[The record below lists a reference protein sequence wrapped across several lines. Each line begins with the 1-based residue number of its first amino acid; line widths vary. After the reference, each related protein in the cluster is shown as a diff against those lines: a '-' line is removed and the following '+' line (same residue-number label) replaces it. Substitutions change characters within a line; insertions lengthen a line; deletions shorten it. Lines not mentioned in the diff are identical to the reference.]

1 MSLAAG
7 SRLGPYEILSAIGAG
22 GMGEVYRA
30 RDTKLN
36 RDVALKV
43 LPESFA
49 TDPDRLARFQ
59 REAQVLASL
68 NHPNIAHI
76 HGLED
81 SGGVRALVMELVEGE
96 DLAQRLTRGPIPI
109 DEALPIAKQIAEAL
123 ESAHEQGIIHRD
135 LKPANIKVRA
145 DGTVKVLDF
154 GLAKAME
161 PVGVASA
168 SVSMSPTITT
178 PAMMT
183 GAGMI
188 LGTAAY
194 MSPEQAKGRP
204 ADKRS
209 DIWSSGCV
217 LFEMLTGAR
226 PFVGEDVADTLAH
239 ILTKEPEW
247 AKLPAS
253 TPPPISRLLRRCL
266 EKDRKRRLADAAD
279 ARLEIEDVLSGRV
292 EIALRER
299 PARRKAIAW
308 GVAGLALAAAAGLAP
323 WYLAKPPATVPVVAS
338 QFLVPAPE
346 HLEYSGVPAI
356 SPDGRTIAFIATE
369 SDGRSR
375 LWVRRLDLLAAQAL
389 AGTEGAAAPFWSPDS
404 RAVGFFVRGELK
416 KVDVE
421 GGAPQVVAAT
431 SSRIQ
436 NTSGS
441 WNRDGVILFSRG
453 TDGFRKV
460 SATGGDVSS
469 VSPGSY
475 PFFLPDGQHFLLWRR
490 VPQSGIYVGALDSPD
505 VKFLVP
511 TESAGTY
518 AEPGFLLF
526 SRGEALMAQPFDPV
540 SLTTTGSAVHV
551 LDFPQVRFGVNRQVV
566 SAAMNG
572 TLLYGWRFLADT
584 RLQWVDR
591 RGTPGPFATDPGQY
605 GNVVL
610 SPDGVRVA
618 FDRLADGGSSPDVW
632 LLDLTRHITSKF
644 TFGPA
649 NNVPVW
655 SPDSR
660 TVAFATS
667 RRKRPR
673 HRSAASEHEWSAANT
688 LEAERTADH
697 VSL

>member
-7 SRLGPYEILSAIGAG
+7 SRLGPYEILSALGAG

-96 DLAQRLTRGPIPI
+96 DLAQRLTRGAIPI

-123 ESAHEQGIIHRD
+123 EAAHEQGIIHRD

-209 DIWSSGCV
+209 DIWASGCV

-323 WYLAKPPATVPVVAS
+323 WYRRNRQRRFQWSLVNFSFPPRS
-338 QFLVPAPE
+338 
-346 HLEYSGVPAI
+346 I
-356 SPDGRTIAFIATE
+356 SSTAAFR
-369 SDGRSR
+369 RSR
-375 LWVRRLDLLAAQAL
+375 
-389 AGTEGAAAPFWSPDS
+389 
-404 RAVGFFVRGELK
+404 
-416 KVDVE
+416 
-421 GGAPQVVAAT
+421 
-431 SSRIQ
+431 
-436 NTSGS
+436 
-441 WNRDGVILFSRG
+441 
-453 TDGFRKV
+453 
-460 SATGGDVSS
+460 
-469 VSPGSY
+469 
-475 PFFLPDGQHFLLWRR
+475 
-490 VPQSGIYVGALDSPD
+490 
-505 VKFLVP
+505 
-511 TESAGTY
+511 
-518 AEPGFLLF
+518 
-526 SRGEALMAQPFDPV
+526 
-540 SLTTTGSAVHV
+540 
-551 LDFPQVRFGVNRQVV
+551 
-566 SAAMNG
+566 
-572 TLLYGWRFLADT
+572 
-584 RLQWVDR
+584 
-591 RGTPGPFATDPGQY
+591 
-605 GNVVL
+605 
-610 SPDGVRVA
+610 
-618 FDRLADGGSSPDVW
+618 
-632 LLDLTRHITSKF
+632 
-644 TFGPA
+644 
-649 NNVPVW
+649 
-655 SPDSR
+655 R
-660 TVAFATS
+660 T
-667 RRKRPR
+667 
-673 HRSAASEHEWSAANT
+673 
-688 LEAERTADH
+688 AERLP
-697 VSL
+697 S